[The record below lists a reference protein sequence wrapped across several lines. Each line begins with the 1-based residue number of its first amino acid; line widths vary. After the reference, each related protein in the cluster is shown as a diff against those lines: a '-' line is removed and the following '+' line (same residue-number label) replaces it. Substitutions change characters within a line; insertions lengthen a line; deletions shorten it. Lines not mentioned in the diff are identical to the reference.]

1 MLLVGPTNTGKSAI
15 TNSFVIQCPKTKYTP
30 RPSFSGRTT
39 ASRIQDINM
48 SKLVRG
54 RKALFGPPAGEKAV
68 AFVGWNVP
76 YEFNESDLRLSMR
89 QIQMFLDEY
98 VETSFEALTYLTG
111 ECNYGGRTTD
121 DKDRRLL
128 LSLIFLVYYKN
139 SEVLENYQ
147 RSPQG
152 EYFELSFGTCWVMI
166 QEECMTQV
174 PEDGAYIGMKPGE
187 STKCLQKEICICA
200 ERELSTKCLC
210 FPMKKRS

>member
-68 AFVGWNVP
+68 AFV
-76 YEFNESDLRLSMR
+76 
-89 QIQMFLDEY
+89 
-98 VETSFEALTYLTG
+98 G